1 MEELPDE
8 ILPTNQVEAQG
19 MMIKTFYRKFG
30 KEALPLI
37 KEVCRKQG
45 RALGLK
51 IKAKL
56 PDNKLSTV
64 AMAFSKSFDQR
75 YVKVISVSDNEFH
88 IQGTK
93 CPFGLENTSRE
104 LCETV
109 MEIDYEYFRTA
120 VNDSIKLDILNS
132 IAGGD
137 SCCNTVYRIIK
148 KHVV

>member
-1 MEELPDE
+1 MEETSDQN
-8 ILPTNQVEAQG
+8 LPTNPIEAQG
-19 MMIKTFYRKFG
+19 IMIKAFYKKFG

-37 KEVCRKQG
+37 TEVCRKQG

-56 PDNKLSTV
+56 PDNKLITV

-75 YVKVISVSDNEFH
+75 YVKVVSISDNLFH

-104 LCETV
+104 LCEAV
-109 MEIDYEYFRTA
+109 MEIDHEYFRTA
-120 VNDSIKLDILNS
+120 VNDNIKLEILNTV
-132 IAGGD
+132 AEGD
-137 SCCNTVYRIIK
+137 SCCDTIYK
-148 KHVV
+148 F

>member
-1 MEELPDE
+1 MEELPNE
-8 ILPTNQVEAQG
+8 ALPTNQIEAQG
-19 MMIKTFYRKFG
+19 MMIKSFYRKFG

-51 IKAKL
+51 IKTKL
-56 PDNKLSTV
+56 SDTKLSTV

-75 YVKVISVSDNEFH
+75 YVTVISVSDNEFH

-109 MEIDYEYFRTA
+109 MEIDHEYFRVA
-120 VNDSIKLDILNS
+120 VNNNIKLEILNTV
-132 IAGGD
+132 AEGD
-137 SCCNTVYRIIK
+137 SCCNTIYKI
-148 KHVV
+148 